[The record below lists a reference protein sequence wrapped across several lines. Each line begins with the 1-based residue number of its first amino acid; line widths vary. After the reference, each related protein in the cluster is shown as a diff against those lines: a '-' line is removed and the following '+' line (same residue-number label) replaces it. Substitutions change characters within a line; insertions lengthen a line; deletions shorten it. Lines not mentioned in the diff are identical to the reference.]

1 MVDIFSNKLKS
12 FMTKLKNYIYL
23 EYYGLVHGYSTV
35 HYIISFYRDEI
46 SYKKKWKKI
55 LYFSNIN
62 LVGVHEYRPTT
73 KFNEILH

>member
-1 MVDIFSNKLKS
+1 MVWYTGIAQFTTLLA
-12 FMTKLKNYIYL
+12 FIEMRFHTKKN
-23 EYYGLVHGYSTV
+23 G
-35 HYIISFYRDEI
+35 
-46 SYKKKWKKI
+46 KKI